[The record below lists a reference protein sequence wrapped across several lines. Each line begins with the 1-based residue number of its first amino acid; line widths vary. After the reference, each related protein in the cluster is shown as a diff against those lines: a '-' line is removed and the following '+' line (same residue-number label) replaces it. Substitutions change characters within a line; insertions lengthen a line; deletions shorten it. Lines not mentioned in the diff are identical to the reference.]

1 MNRMIYDE
9 KNMCFRSM
17 TDDEV
22 ILSRIKEG
30 KGLEPLQTPKNKRG
44 KSMRA
49 IDADTLK
56 KTLRDWI
63 RDYWTDAFTGDDAG
77 SEFADMIDHAET
89 IEQLPI
95 VHARWIDPKHGVY
108 KCSNCGHYLDFR
120 GVNAGRGDANYC
132 PNCGAKMDK
141 EEDE

>member
-1 MNRMIYDE
+1 
-9 KNMCFRSM
+9 
-17 TDDEV
+17 
-22 ILSRIKEG
+22 
-30 KGLEPLQTPKNKRG
+30 
-44 KSMRA
+44 MRA

-89 IEQLPI
+89 IEQSPI

>member
-1 MNRMIYDE
+1 MTK
-9 KNMCFRSM
+9 KNMCFRGM

-89 IEQLPI
+89 IEQSPI